1 VLEHVEQELDAG
13 AQAGFFKT
21 IELLDS
27 ISLACNEVIPPIL
40 SHRALSL

>member
-1 VLEHVEQELDAG
+1 MLEHVEQKLDAG
-13 AQAGFFKT
+13 ARAGFLKT

-40 SHRALSL
+40 SHRGLSL